1 MKIPFFTRGL
11 DAPTVSRLV
20 ERFLD
25 GATTPAEEKT
35 IYHFYA
41 VHPELPDELEQYRDM
56 FGWYAAMEPKRA
68 RRSWRSAAAA
78 AAVAVLVVAGVG
90 IFALIADNSEERS
103 LYASY
108 EGSYIVRNG
117 QRIDDIRAIYSSLA
131 CAEQYA
137 DSIMS
142 EADRKAADFERNCE
156 QSVIDQAFS
165 AIDDP
170 EVASELKKEMFQ

>member
-11 DAPTVSRLV
+11 DATTVSRLV

-41 VHPELPDELEQYRDM
+41 VNPELPDELEQYRDM
-56 FGWYAAMEPKRA
+56 FAWYAGMKPRSA
-68 RRSWRSAAAA
+68 RRSWYAVA
-78 AAVAVLVVAGVG
+78 AAVTVLVVAGVG
-90 IFALIADNSEERS
+90 IFALIADNAEERR

-117 QRIDDIRAIYSSLA
+117 QRIDDIRAIYSSLT

-137 DSIMS
+137 DSIVS
-142 EADRKAADFERNCE
+142 EADREAADLERNCE
-156 QSVIDQAFS
+156 QSVIDRAFS
-165 AIDDP
+165 SIDDL

>member
-11 DAPTVSRLV
+11 DAPSVSRLV

-25 GATTPAEEKT
+25 GATTPAEEKA

-41 VHPELPDELEQYRDM
+41 MHPALSDDLEQYRDM
-56 FGWYAAMEPKRA
+56 FAWYAGMEPKRT
-68 RRSWRSAAAA
+68 RRSWRPVAAAA
-78 AAVAVLVVAGVG
+78 AAVLVVAGIG
-90 IFALIADNSEERS
+90 ISAIISDNTEERR

-117 QRIDDIRAIYSSLA
+117 QRIDDIQAIYNSLA

-137 DSIMS
+137 DSIMI
-142 EADRKAADFERNCE
+142 EADREAVDFERNCE
-156 QSVIDQAFS
+156 QTVIDKAFAAVGDQA
-165 AIDDP
+165 
-170 EVASELKKEMFQ
+170 VASELKKEMFQ